1 MRALLDTHAF
11 FWFVEDH
18 PSLSPL
24 GREII
29 ADADNELLIS
39 PASYWEIAIKVSLGK
54 WILNR
59 PYEEL
64 LEIAIVQYGFQII
77 PILPIHTERLL
88 TLPFHHR
95 DPFDR
100 MLVAQAIVEQIPI
113 ISSDIAIDAYAIQ
126 RKW

>member
-1 MRALLDTHAF
+1 MRYLVDTQAF
-11 FWFVEDH
+11 FWFIEDH
-18 PSLSPL
+18 PGLSST

-29 ADADNELLIS
+29 AEADNEILMS

-59 PYEEL
+59 PYPEL
-64 LEIAIVQYGFQII
+64 LDIAIVQYGFQIL
-77 PILPIHTERLL
+77 PILPVHTECLL

-100 MLVAQAIVEQIPI
+100 LLISQAMIEQIPLV
-113 ISSDIAIDAYAIQ
+113 SADSTMDAYSIE
-126 RKW
+126 RRW